1 MVLNENVYAQVRQA
15 VLDKLG
21 KNAVDLVKGIEI

>member
-21 KNAVDLVKGIEI
+21 VNVWGNVVHIEI

>member
-1 MVLNENVYAQVRQA
+1 MVLNENVYGQVRQA

-21 KNAVDLVKGIEI
+21 RNAIDLVLGIEI